1 MKSGMIRFMIYA
13 GVFWAS
19 TVATANTIYTW
30 IDENGVR
37 HMTNIP
43 PVQPVEKLDVMELE
57 PPLITE
63 ESEMQYVKPQES
75 TEPEEAT
82 EVDILGNHVIVPVL
96 LLYNERKVYAKLLLD
111 TGSTN
116 ITLHKHIARKLMIQ
130 NLQKGSIKVAGGDVI
145 DAEAF
150 RLDAVTVGPHTKR
163 NLIAGII
170 EHRGDDVPFDGLLGM
185 NFLKDYKYTIDFQ
198 EKVLLWHK

>member
-1 MKSGMIRFMIYA
+1 MKSGMIRLLIYA
-13 GVFWAS
+13 GVFLAA
-19 TVATANTIYTW
+19 TVATADTIYTW
-30 IDENGVR
+30 TDENGVR

-43 PVQPVEKLDVMELE
+43 PVQPSENLDVMELE
-57 PPLITE
+57 PPPIKE
-63 ESEMQYVKPQES
+63 EPEIQYVKPQES
-75 TEPEEAT
+75 TELEEAT
-82 EVDILGNHVIVPVL
+82 EVAILENHVIVPVL
-96 LLYNERKVYAKLLLD
+96 LLYNDRQVYAKLLLD

-116 ITLHKHIARKLMIQ
+116 ITLHKHIARKLLII
-130 NLQKGSIKVAGGDVI
+130 NSQKGSIKVAGGNVI
-145 DAEAF
+145 DAEAV

-198 EKVLLWHK
+198 EKVLRWHK